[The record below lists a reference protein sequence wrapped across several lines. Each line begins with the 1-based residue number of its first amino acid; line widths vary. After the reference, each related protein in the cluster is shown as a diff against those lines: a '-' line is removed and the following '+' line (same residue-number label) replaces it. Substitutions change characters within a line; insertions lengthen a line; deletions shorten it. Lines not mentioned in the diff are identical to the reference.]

1 MLYIKL
7 MKKSR
12 DLHNSQKRSHF
23 SKIYADNF
31 SVDLLGKTFILKP
44 REEKMMN
51 YIFLKFH
58 QNKIQFYIKIICK
71 TGQTK

>member
-7 MKKSR
+7 MKRSS
-12 DLHNSQKRSHF
+12 DLHNSQKQSHF

-44 REEKMMN
+44 REEKN
-51 YIFLKFH
+51 VELHFLKISLKW
-58 QNKIQFYIKIICK
+58 N
-71 TGQTK
+71 